1 MQSPEEKLL
10 AREIE
15 KEENNR
21 LKNKPVIVITY
32 FMMAVFMCLIGYII
46 YFMQFQAETTI
57 ANSRN
62 VRQDSFADTV
72 ERGEIVTSDG
82 EVIANS
88 TTDEEG
94 NTTRHYP
101 HANMFAHTVGYDS
114 YGKSGLELAGNF
126 YMLRSHVNIFEQ
138 VTKQM
143 AGEKNRGDTLVT
155 TLNYKLQS
163 AAYEALGSAKGAVV
177 VMETSTGKILAMVS
191 KPDFDANDMDGLWE
205 YLQTEEGSKSTLLL
219 NRATQ
224 GLYAP
229 GSTFKVVT
237 LLEYMREHPADHD
250 DYSYTCDGIDDFAN
264 IEIHCY
270 NSMSHGQETLKDS
283 LAYSCNCS
291 FANIGMTL
299 DRESYRKTAEA
310 LLLNKPLPYDGVYSK
325 SSFEIS
331 GSSDDIEMPQTVI
344 GQGNTQI
351 TPLNNVLIMAAI
363 ANGGELMRPY
373 LIDHIESAGGMTVK
387 TFKPKA
393 YGECMT
399 SAEAAELTEYM
410 RAVADY
416 GTAAAYF
423 NGTPYDVVG
432 KTGTAEYDNE
442 GNCNSWFVGFSH
454 PEDPDIAVA
463 VVVEDTDQVGI
474 TGTDV
479 AKRIFDVYYSEN

>member
-10 AREIE
+10 AKEIE
-15 KEENNR
+15 KDENNR
-21 LKNKPVIVITY
+21 LKNRPVIVITY
-32 FMMAVFMCLIGYII
+32 FMMAIFLCMLGYII
-46 YFMQFQAETTI
+46 YFMQFKAETTI

-62 VRQDSFADTV
+62 NRQDSFADTV

-82 EVIANS
+82 EVIATS
-88 TTDEEG
+88 TTDDEG
-94 NTTRHYP
+94 NTTRIYTHP
-101 HANMFAHTVGYDS
+101 GMFAHAVGYDT
-114 YGKSGLELAGNF
+114 YGKSGLELMGNF

-138 VTKQM
+138 VAKQM

-155 TLNYKLQS
+155 TLDYKLQS
-163 AAYEALGSAKGAVV
+163 AAYEALGNAKGAVV
-177 VMETSTGKILAMVS
+177 VIEPSTGKIRAMVS
-191 KPDFDANDMDGLWE
+191 KPDFDANDMDNLWA

-237 LLEYMREHPADHD
+237 LLEYMREHPNDYEN
-250 DYSYTCDGIDDFAN
+250 YSYTCEGQDDFEN

-270 NSMSHGQETLKDS
+270 NTTWHGQETLADS

-291 FANIGMTL
+291 FANIGTTL
-299 DRESYRKTAEA
+299 NKESYRKTAED
-310 LLLNKPLPYDGVYSK
+310 LLLNKPLPYDGEYSK
-325 SSFEIS
+325 SSFDIS
-331 GSSDDIEMPQTVI
+331 GQSPDVEMPQTVI

-351 TPLNNVLIMAAI
+351 TPLNNALIMAAI
-363 ANGGELMRPY
+363 ANGGQLMKPY

-387 TFKPKA
+387 TFKPKTC
-393 YGECMT
+393 GELLT
-399 SAEAAELTEYM
+399 SKEAQVLIEYM
-410 RAVADY
+410 RTVCDY
-416 GTAAAYF
+416 GTAADYF

-442 GNCNSWFVGFSH
+442 GNCNSWFVGLSH
-454 PEDPDIAVA
+454 PEDPDLALA
-463 VVVEDTDQVGI
+463 VVVEDTDIVGI

-479 AKRIFDVYYSEN
+479 AKRIFDTYYGN